1 MGDRIAMVIVV
12 ECASCHSRFRVKK
25 SLLDGAFAIRFR
37 CRSCDGYI
45 VVRNPEMRKIAP
57 IPSPAPPPPPVSSED
72 PAAHPGPEMETA
84 ATSAPPDSYIE
95 PEMPVRGDT
104 PALSD
109 PYIEPEMP
117 GVASNPVPAAA
128 GGEPEASAVGNES
141 VFPDEAGSGVPRL
154 EDLVPFVPEGE
165 VRSSRDTVGV
175 AGAVKRAG
183 EKKRSTALRI
193 HAWATGVFAFFAGLG
208 ILLLLATGAHYIW
221 GTFDPWVKS
230 PAKEATIPRTS
241 NAASAPAKPVFDVQ
255 NLDAYIPRNAIAGN
269 LFVITGTVKNVGN
282 ASSRWIHI
290 QATLF
295 GKDNQVLIKQE
306 SIAGNH
312 IDKFALP
319 LMNRASIEGLLASR
333 DEAGA
338 GNHALP
344 PGNSLPFIVVCFDPP
359 GKVESFKVFAT
370 NAEP

>member
-12 ECASCHSRFRVKK
+12 ECVSCHSRFRVKK

-45 VVRNPEMRKIAP
+45 VVRNPEMRKVAP
-57 IPSPAPPPPPVSSED
+57 VPSPAPPPPPVSPEVPTG
-72 PAAHPGPEMETA
+72 PAAHPGPEMEAA
-84 ATSAPPDSYIE
+84 ATPAPPDS
-95 PEMPVRGDT
+95 
-104 PALSD
+104 
-109 PYIEPEMP
+109 YIEPEMP
-117 GVASNPVPAAA
+117 GVASNPAPAAA
-128 GGEPEASAVGNES
+128 GGEPEASAVGNKS
-141 VFPDEAGSGVPRL
+141 VFPDEAGPGVPRL
-154 EDLVPFVPEGE
+154 EDLVPFAPGGE
-165 VRSSRDTVGV
+165 VRSSRDTVGA
-175 AGAVKRAG
+175 AGAVKRVG
-183 EKKRSTALRI
+183 KKNRSTALRI

-208 ILLLLATGAHYIW
+208 ILLLFATGAHYIW

-319 LMNRASIEGLLASR
+319 LMNRASIEGFLASR
-333 DEAGA
+333 DDAGA